1 MLLENRHCLCEITMK
16 EIVDARD
23 LKTALKLQGPIM
35 FPGHDNLLYSNKNA
49 GNLL

>member
-1 MLLENRHCLCEITMK
+1 MLLENRHCLCEITVK

-35 FPGHDNLLYSNKNA
+35 FPGRDNLLYSNKNA